1 MRMRYLT
8 SRSHSE
14 YFAIKLV
21 SCNSVGQIWNF
32 KSPPPSISIQVSI
45 NSHEI
50 LLKLLEF
57 ILKSITTDDKI
68 SVYFKLLLFIN
79 LYQLRKHW
87 KLKSIRQQ
95 IFTNIS
101 NNLIDLSTI
110 NNNFRKS
117 SEDKVWHSNLD
128 IINSR

>member
-32 KSPPPSISIQVSI
+32 KSPPSISIQVSI

-117 SEDKVWHSNLD
+117 SEDKVWHGNLD